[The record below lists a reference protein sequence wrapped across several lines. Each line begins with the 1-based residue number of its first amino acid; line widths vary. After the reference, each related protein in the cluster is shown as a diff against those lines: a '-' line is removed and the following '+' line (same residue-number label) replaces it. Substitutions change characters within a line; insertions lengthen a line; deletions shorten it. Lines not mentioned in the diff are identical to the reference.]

1 MKVWPPGK
9 HHRPT
14 LGRLARRRS
23 HSPAAPSTDLA
34 NWVLHDEKLL
44 VETRFG
50 GDSELY
56 GAWRDRLWAEMHDTM
71 RGGGSR
77 SHGSTQDEEYVV
89 RTAFDGNWSQ
99 YRVCRDRLREELW
112 QIMKVTKGH

>member
-9 HHRPT
+9 HRRTT
-14 LGRLARRRS
+14 LSGLMRRRP
-23 HSPAAPSTDLA
+23 HAPAVRAAELA

-50 GDSELY
+50 GNAELY
-56 GAWRDRLWAEMHDTM
+56 GAWRDRLWTEMHDRMHRPDQARTY
-71 RGGGSR
+71 
-77 SHGSTQDEEYVV
+77 TEDEEYVV
-89 RTAFDGNWSQ
+89 MTAFDGNWAQ

-112 QIMKVTKGH
+112 QIMKVTKGR